1 MIKYILFQYLNG
13 VNKMINKTVEFD
25 LQIGRANIWL
35 RKSAVFS
42 ISDNIQVFA
51 KFYFLWSA
59 FNSLYN
65 LAYDEN
71 IDEKS
76 RIKSLLNL
84 LSEADAESIINIDNC
99 NYLMNIEEPVKNEGH
114 HMLMIYNGLYRE
126 NLRNRN
132 YDEKKYN
139 RIYASKNAD
148 LKSKLNAVFLTIYQI
163 RNNLTHGNKSG
174 DLRDKLLVKSAI
186 PIIKNTIKLLLKHLK
201 ES

>member
-1 MIKYILFQYLNG
+1 
-13 VNKMINKTVEFD
+13 MINKTVEFD

-42 ISDNIQVFA
+42 ESDDIQIFA

-84 LSEADAESIINIDNC
+84 LSEADVESIINNNC
-99 NYLMNIEEPVKNEGH
+99 NYLMNIKEPVENERH
-114 HMLMIYNGLYRE
+114 HMLMIYNRLYRE
-126 NLRNRN
+126 NPRNRN

-139 RIYASKNAD
+139 RIYESNNID
-148 LKSKLNAVFLTIYQI
+148 FKSKLNAVFLTIYQI

-174 DLRDKLLVKSAI
+174 DLRDRLLVKNAI
-186 PIIKNTIKLLLKHLK
+186 PIIENTVKLLLKHLK
-201 ES
+201 EN

>member
-1 MIKYILFQYLNG
+1 
-13 VNKMINKTVEFD
+13 MINKTVEFD
-25 LQIGRANIWL
+25 LQIDRANIWL

-42 ISDNIQVFA
+42 ESDDIQIFA

-126 NLRNRN
+126 NPRNRN

>member
-1 MIKYILFQYLNG
+1 
-13 VNKMINKTVEFD
+13 MINKTVEFD

-42 ISDNIQVFA
+42 ICDDIQVFA

-65 LAYDEN
+65 LACDED
-71 IDEKS
+71 IDEKP

-99 NYLMNIEEPVKNEGH
+99 NYLMNIKEPVENERH
-114 HMLMIYNGLYRE
+114 HVLMIYNRLYRE
-126 NLRNRN
+126 NPRNRN

-139 RIYASKNAD
+139 RIYASKNTD

-174 DLRDKLLVKSAI
+174 DLRDRLLVKNAI
-186 PIIKNTIKLLLKHLK
+186 PIIENTVKLLLKHLK
-201 ES
+201 EN

>member
-1 MIKYILFQYLNG
+1 
-13 VNKMINKTVEFD
+13 MINKTVEFD

-42 ISDNIQVFA
+42 ESDDIQIFA

-65 LAYDEN
+65 LACDED
-71 IDEKS
+71 IDEKP

-99 NYLMNIEEPVKNEGH
+99 NYLMNIKEPVENERH
-114 HMLMIYNGLYRE
+114 RVLMIYNRLYRE
-126 NLRNRN
+126 NPRNRN

-139 RIYASKNAD
+139 RIYESNNIDFKG
-148 LKSKLNAVFLTIYQI
+148 KLNAVFLTIYQI

-174 DLRDKLLVKSAI
+174 DLRDKLLVKNAI
-186 PIIKNTIKLLLKHLK
+186 PIIENTVKLLLKHLK
-201 ES
+201 ENWWSILLMAQTWKIPK

>member
-1 MIKYILFQYLNG
+1 
-13 VNKMINKTVEFD
+13 MINKTVEFD

-42 ISDNIQVFA
+42 ESDDIQIIA

-84 LSEADAESIINIDNC
+84 LSKADVESIINNNC
-99 NYLMNIEEPVKNEGH
+99 NYLMNIKEPVENEGH
-114 HMLMIYNGLYRE
+114 HMLMIYNILYRE
-126 NLRNRN
+126 DQRNRN

-139 RIYASKNAD
+139 RIYESNNID
-148 LKSKLNAVFLTIYQI
+148 FKSKLNAVFLTIYQI

-174 DLRDKLLVKSAI
+174 DLRDRLLVKNAI
-186 PIIKNTIKLLLKHLK
+186 PIIENTIKLLLKHLK
-201 ES
+201 EN

>member
-1 MIKYILFQYLNG
+1 
-13 VNKMINKTVEFD
+13 MINKTVEFD

-35 RKSAVFS
+35 RKSDVFS
-42 ISDNIQVFA
+42 ESDDIQIFA

-84 LSEADAESIINIDNC
+84 LSEADVESIINNNC
-99 NYLMNIEEPVKNEGH
+99 NYLMNIKEPVENERH
-114 HMLMIYNGLYRE
+114 HMLMIYNRLYRE
-126 NLRNRN
+126 NPRNRN

-139 RIYASKNAD
+139 RIYANKNTN

-174 DLRDKLLVKSAI
+174 DLRDKLLVKNAI
-186 PIIKNTIKLLLKHLK
+186 PIIENTIKLLLKHLK
-201 ES
+201 EN